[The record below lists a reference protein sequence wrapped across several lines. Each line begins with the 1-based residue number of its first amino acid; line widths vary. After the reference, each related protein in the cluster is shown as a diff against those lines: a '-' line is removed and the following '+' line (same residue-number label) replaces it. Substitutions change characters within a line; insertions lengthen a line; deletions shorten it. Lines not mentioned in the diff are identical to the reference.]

1 MSNTKNKPKADGLFC
16 KRCKATSGVFFRG
29 LCGNCW
35 VERAEMAER
44 LENALERACIE
55 MSDHQCPEEYG
66 LGIWSECAT
75 CKREIEDRYNVLR
88 DVTCWKR
95 YFLEGANR

>member
-44 LENALERACIE
+44 ALDRACMEIV
-55 MSDHQCPEEYG
+55 DHAECCP
-66 LGIWSECAT
+66 I
-75 CKREIEDRYNVLR
+75 
-88 DVTCWKR
+88 DVAWNGCEHDGESCNDVHAAACWKK
-95 YFLEGANR
+95 YFMEENE